1 MLTIGKQ
8 VSHSLKIQKND
19 KAGMDNRFP
28 YLSQVVRLITIPNGW
43 DPNWNDSDLQ
53 TGEQVFASV
62 SCKSRAL
69 SESLVQ
75 GQCEFQSKCLRHKID
90 KLPNQA
96 AVF

>member
-28 YLSQVVRLITIPNGW
+28 YLSQVVRLIMIPNGW

-62 SCKSRAL
+62 SCKSRAVSVGKFGAGAMRI
-69 SESLVQ
+69 SEQMFTS
-75 GQCEFQSKCLRHKID
+75 
-90 KLPNQA
+90 
-96 AVF
+96 